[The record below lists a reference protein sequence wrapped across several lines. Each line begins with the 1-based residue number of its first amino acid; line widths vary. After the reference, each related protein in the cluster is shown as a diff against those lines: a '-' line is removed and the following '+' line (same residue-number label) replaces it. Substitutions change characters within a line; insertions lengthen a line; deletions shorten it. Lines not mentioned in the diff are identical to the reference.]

1 MDSLEINNNISFYI
15 HIPFCQIKCPYC
27 DFNTYE
33 NIENFIPNYMK
44 AINIEINNWKKI
56 LLPYTIN
63 SIYFGGGTPSYIS
76 SSYIKEIINL
86 LKSKFS
92 INKNSEITL
101 EANPVDLNLNKLSS
115 YLDIGVNRLSIGI
128 QSFSNSLLKKL
139 GRNHDQKSAI
149 KSIENTFKAGFKN
162 FNVDLMY
169 GIPDQSINQ
178 WRSSLIKIKTY
189 EINHLSTY
197 NLTFEQGTPFYNWKK
212 QGKLI
217 APKDK
222 KVEDM
227 YLLQKE
233 LLSEM
238 GYIHYEIS
246 NWSKPKMQSNHNLR
260 YWSGNN
266 YIGVGAGAHSYFN
279 NRRFSNIK
287 SPKKYIEKMISRNIS
302 QSNNFFKE
310 MSNIGI
316 IHEQEILSS
325 KDILFDRIMLN
336 LRLIKGIKHK
346 DINKE
351 FNINFSRKFK
361 YLLSE
366 LVDLELI
373 EENSKITKLTDK
385 GILLSNEIILK
396 FFQEIS
402 KPLPLKIM

>member
-1 MDSLEINNNISFYI
+1 
-15 HIPFCQIKCPYC
+15 
-27 DFNTYE
+27 
-33 NIENFIPNYMK
+33 MK

>member
-1 MDSLEINNNISFYI
+1 MDSLEINNTISFYI

-76 SSYIKEIINL
+76 SSYIKETINL

-227 YLLQKE
+227 Y
-233 LLSEM
+233 
-238 GYIHYEIS
+238 
-246 NWSKPKMQSNHNLR
+246 
-260 YWSGNN
+260 
-266 YIGVGAGAHSYFN
+266 
-279 NRRFSNIK
+279 
-287 SPKKYIEKMISRNIS
+287 
-302 QSNNFFKE
+302 
-310 MSNIGI
+310 
-316 IHEQEILSS
+316 
-325 KDILFDRIMLN
+325 
-336 LRLIKGIKHK
+336 
-346 DINKE
+346 
-351 FNINFSRKFK
+351 
-361 YLLSE
+361 
-366 LVDLELI
+366 
-373 EENSKITKLTDK
+373 
-385 GILLSNEIILK
+385 
-396 FFQEIS
+396 
-402 KPLPLKIM
+402 